1 MSPGDAS
8 FPPFSA
14 AETGQTLAPGVSVAA
29 TGLRI
34 QFSRGSG
41 PGGQN
46 VNKVNTK
53 AEIWIQIER
62 IVGLSPGALNRLRAL
77 AGRRLTDGDEL
88 HLVSEVHRSQEG
100 NRREIF
106 DRLREMIV
114 QARKEPKHRRK
125 TKPSKASRQRRLES
139 KRHRS
144 EIKSHR
150 GGKGLG

>member
-8 FPPFSA
+8 FPPSSA

-29 TGLRI
+29 SGFRI

-46 VNKVNTK
+46 VNQVNTN